1 VAVDD
6 GHETDVAPAQSP
18 ARADDAGEIGTD
30 VEAEASVAPAGNH
43 GSAAPTPR
51 PDRPEDRLARAV
63 RGWRESLSS
72 LGGESA
78 MRDIDTF
85 ADATLDLSA
94 AHPGGMAQLLAG
106 KPTPLSLLVR
116 EPSALAAARRR
127 ARAVI
132 AQAGEHSQRYGVA
145 ATTAALG
152 IVSWSGDAA
161 EAGEAPDDRD
171 APDGGEAT
179 DAGASPRTS
188 GGVAA
193 GGGQAAPTGPFGP
206 APVFLRPVALDEDEQ
221 GPVLQLLGRAALNPV
236 LEHALVRAGVDVD
249 PIVAPVL
256 GASSDLRETLDGVLA
271 AARTRL
277 AEVEVTERIVV
288 GSFAHPGQI
297 LADDLTGGW
306 LERHRLVAA
315 LAGDPEARTSF
326 DVQLPPIVRADREPG
341 TERGVGDLDA
351 SQQHVLDVVAS
362 GIDVVVDAPP
372 GTATTETV
380 AAVVAD
386 AAASGRTI
394 VHLAGTRRAAESLV
408 ARLIELGLDGMALDA
423 AAGAGQGREVGALI
437 TDRLGASLPDID
449 AAGIQTMRTELS
461 RLRGTLTARV
471 RAWHTEQPE
480 FGVSAADAMQALA
493 EITLRRPAPRTQV
506 RLSATTIKRLAGRGL
521 ENARG
526 ELAKAATLGTFQ
538 LRRSDSPWYG
548 VALADGEEARSTV
561 ERVQRLGARTLPLL
575 RQRMAVAAAQTGLEP
590 AETLAVWV
598 EQLRMLEGIRAA
610 LDVFQPAIF
619 ERSAADL
626 VAATAPRASR
636 ESHEVLPQAVRRRLR
651 KQAKDLLRP
660 GRHVTD
666 LHAEL
671 VAVQEEREIWR
682 QHCTAGG
689 WPRLPE
695 EMSELI
701 AVTDEVVAAVA
712 ELDGPLRSTIG
723 DGTVPLDH
731 VDLDRLG
738 DHLLSLTED
747 ESISRAL
754 PERTDA
760 IARLEDLGLGDL
772 LDDLAARR
780 VPLEAVTSELDL
792 AWWSSVL
799 EHIIQTVPAV
809 RGATSFADEVDRL
822 RELDLAQVDS
832 LVPPVALA
840 TASRLRSVAVADKT
854 QARELF
860 KAADRA
866 RRGVEQLDLRSLA
879 ESYGAVGRTVVPAW
893 SVPPMLVPQVLP
905 RPDADGAAT
914 IDLLVLDSIQNLAL
928 EQVVA
933 AIGRARQVVV
943 VGDVRRGGTG
953 AVARLAEVLPHV
965 QLDGS
970 RTDRDSSL
978 AAFLE
983 KHGYADALVAIP
995 SVPGPS
1001 TIRLDVVEGR
1011 ALAVHGGVVESVP
1024 DEVEHV
1030 VDLVID
1036 HALARPEE
1044 SLAVIAL
1051 NPRHAARIRDAVA
1064 HAVSDARAIAD
1075 ALDPA
1080 RLEPFVVVD
1089 VEQAAGMRR
1098 DAIILAVG
1106 YGKTPHGRVIHQ
1118 FGAVSSPRG
1127 VSLLVDAL
1135 EACRTRLV
1143 VTSPL
1148 APTDLDAQRLR
1159 SPGST
1164 MLADLL
1170 AFAAEG
1176 GIASSSSREGSPDP
1190 LLVDLAD
1197 RLWRMGLEVAASYG
1211 PPDGVRIPLAVG
1223 HPSLPGTYGV
1233 AILTDT
1239 PEYVATTNLRMRDR
1253 YWRERLERRGW
1264 DVLVLSSLDVFLDPE
1279 AAAQAVLDAVSARVR
1294 ALPQPETSVVAPP
1307 MVDDDAE
1314 GTAAD
1319 DLVAVNGAHAREG
1332 ERPDVFAG
1340 LPMGAYSAREL
1351 EALARWVGSDGVVR
1365 DVPELAGE
1373 LARELGLPPG
1383 APRAEEVLTE
1393 VAQRVLAPER
1403 PEGAEADG
1411 SGRIVL
1417 DDVETRE
1424 LPLAATAAE
1433 IVAANE
1439 ETRFDLAATPAADEG
1454 AADPGREDPEPPTD
1468 VIPLNERGLAEGE
1481 RDAEAEHDAEAGMAA
1496 DESDGGDTE
1505 ADDDVAAEAGVEGS
1519 TEGVGGDAGSGDA
1532 EDAEDGD
1539 PESPRATPD
1548 EDVTDRSPGGA
1559 GNEESADESGRTDD
1573 EDGNAEAS
1581 EAERARGSGEGVVQ
1595 PTLGDS
1601 VLPDRAWEDTDGA
1614 WGDRRG
1620 DDDDRILRERP
1631 PHW

>member
-1 VAVDD
+1 MAVDD
-6 GHETDVAPAQSP
+6 ARETDAAPAQSS
-18 ARADDAGEIGTD
+18 ARADGDEKVGTDAG
-30 VEAEASVAPAGNH
+30 SVVVDPTSS
-43 GSAAPTPR
+43 SANDDEKQSPDDEKQAPTDEQKSPMQQLSR
-51 PDRPEDRLARAV
+51 EELLRRAV
-63 RGWRESLSS
+63 RSWRESLSA

-78 MRDIDTF
+78 LRDIDTL

-106 KPTPLSLLVR
+106 KPTPLALLVR

-132 AQAGEHSQRYGVA
+132 AQAAEHSGRYGVA

-152 IVSWSGDAA
+152 VVTWQNQTV
-161 EAGEAPDDRD
+161 GEQEVPAIP
-171 APDGGEAT
+171 GAT
-179 DAGASPRTS
+179 
-188 GGVAA
+188 
-193 GGGQAAPTGPFGP
+193 GQFGP
-206 APVFLRPVALDEDEQ
+206 APAFLRPVSIEENVTS
-221 GPVLQLLGRAALNPV
+221 PTLQLLGRAVLNPV
-236 LEHALVRAGVDVD
+236 LEHALLRAGIDVD
-249 PIVAPVL
+249 QIVPPEL
-256 GASSDLRETLDGVLA
+256 GASSDLRKSLDGLLTA
-271 AARTRL
+271 AGSRL

-306 LERHRLVAA
+306 LEQHTLIAA
-315 LAGDPEARTSF
+315 LAGDAEAAATF
-326 DVQLPPIVRADREPG
+326 DLPLPPLVQADRDPG
-341 TERGVGDLDA
+341 AERGVGDLDA

-362 GIDVVVDAPP
+362 RIDVVVDAPP

-380 AAVVAD
+380 AAIVAD
-386 AAASGRTI
+386 AAASGRTV
-394 VHLAGTRRAAESLV
+394 VHLAGTRRAAEALV
-408 ARLIELGLDGMALDA
+408 ARLIELGLDGMVLDA
-423 AAGAGQGREVGALI
+423 AAGNGQGRDIGALV
-437 TDRLGASLPDID
+437 TDRLGAALPEVNAD
-449 AAGIQTMRTELS
+449 GIQAMRSELS
-461 RLRGTLTARV
+461 ALRGTLSARV
-471 RAWHTEQPE
+471 QAWHTKHRQ
-480 FGVSAADAMQALA
+480 FGVSAADAMRALA

-506 RLSATTIKRLAGRGL
+506 RLEPAAIAKLAGRGL

-548 VALADGEEARSTV
+548 VVLADGDEARATV
-561 ERVQRLGARTLPLL
+561 ERVQRLGARTLPAL

-590 AETLAVWV
+590 AETLAVWA

-610 LDVFQPAIF
+610 LDVFQPTIF

-626 VAATAPRASR
+626 VAATAPRGER
-636 ESHEVLPQAVRRRLR
+636 TEHEALPAAARRRLR
-651 KQAKDLLRP
+651 KQAKDLVRP
-660 GRHVTD
+660 GRHVAD

-671 VAVQEEREIWR
+671 VAVQEQREVWR

-701 AVTDEVVAAVA
+701 ASTDEVVRTVA
-712 ELDGPLRSTIG
+712 ELDVSLRPTIG

-731 VDLDRLG
+731 IDLDRLG
-738 DHLLSLTED
+738 DHLLCLTED

-760 IARLEDLGLGDL
+760 ISRLEKLGLGAL

-799 EHIIQTVPAV
+799 EHIITTAPAL
-809 RGATSFADEVDRL
+809 RGRVSFASEVALL

-840 TASRLRSVAVADKT
+840 TASALREVAVAAKER
-854 QARELF
+854 ARDLF

-866 RRGVEQLDLRSLA
+866 RRGLDQLDLRRLA
-879 ESYGAVGRTVVPAW
+879 ERYGDVGRIVVPCW

-905 RPDADGAAT
+905 QPSGDPEAAAP
-914 IDLLVLDSIQNLAL
+914 IDLLVLDSIQNLEL

-953 AVARLAEVLPHV
+953 AVAQLAAVLPSA

-970 RTDRDSSL
+970 RTDRDLSL

-983 KHGYADALVAIP
+983 THGYEGALVAIP

-1036 HALARPEE
+1036 HALTRPEE

-1051 NPRHAARIRDAVA
+1051 NPRHAARIREALG
-1064 HAVSDARAIAD
+1064 HAVGNARAIAD
-1075 ALDPA
+1075 ALDPG

-1089 VEQAAGMRR
+1089 IEQAAGMRR

-1127 VSLLVDAL
+1127 VSLIVDAL

-1148 APTDLDAQRLR
+1148 APDDLDAQRLR

-1170 AFAAEG
+1170 QFAAEG
-1176 GIASSSSREGSPDP
+1176 GIASSASREGSPDP

-1197 RLWRMGLEVAASYG
+1197 RLWRMGLEVAADYG
-1211 PPDGVRIPLAVG
+1211 PEGGVRIPLAVG
-1223 HPSLPGTYGV
+1223 HPTLPGTYGIAV
-1233 AILTDT
+1233 LTDT
-1239 PEYVATTNLRMRDR
+1239 AAYVAEPNLRMRDR
-1253 YWRERLERRGW
+1253 YWLERLERRGW

-1279 AAAQAVLDAVSARVR
+1279 AAAEAVLDAVSSRVR
-1294 ALPQPETSVVAPP
+1294 ALPQSGAAALTPPVV
-1307 MVDDDAE
+1307 VDDDAE
-1314 GTAAD
+1314 SSGVEEIVPVD
-1319 DLVAVNGAHAREG
+1319 GSHEREG
-1332 ERPDVFAG
+1332 ERPDVFGG

-1351 EALARWVGSDGVVR
+1351 QQLARWICTDGVVR
-1365 DVPELAGE
+1365 DVPRLAAD
-1373 LARELGLPPG
+1373 LARELGLPQG
-1383 APRAEEVLTE
+1383 APRAEEVLSA
-1393 VAQRVLAPER
+1393 VAERVLTVDEP
-1403 PEGAEADG
+1403 G
-1411 SGRIVL
+1411 STVSVSTED
-1417 DDVETRE
+1417 DDVETRR
-1424 LPLAATAAE
+1424 LPLAERASD
-1433 IVAANE
+1433 IVAAS
-1439 ETRFDLAATPAADEG
+1439 ETAVHEAVVEPATGEPASVEADASDDAAA
-1454 AADPGREDPEPPTD
+1454 PTD
-1468 VIPLNERGLAEGE
+1468 VLP
-1481 RDAEAEHDAEAGMAA
+1481 
-1496 DESDGGDTE
+1496 
-1505 ADDDVAAEAGVEGS
+1505 
-1519 TEGVGGDAGSGDA
+1519 
-1532 EDAEDGD
+1532 
-1539 PESPRATPD
+1539 
-1548 EDVTDRSPGGA
+1548 
-1559 GNEESADESGRTDD
+1559 
-1573 EDGNAEAS
+1573 
-1581 EAERARGSGEGVVQ
+1581 
-1595 PTLGDS
+1595 
-1601 VLPDRAWEDTDGA
+1601 VLPDRAWEDTDSA
-1614 WGDRRG
+1614 WGDRSG